1 MSRRRGEYLDPRT
14 VRRFGLLVKYHHPRA
29 PETTARVVQE
39 IRASGGQAYLPEEY
53 RGRLGEA
60 VERVVHWLPLTELAA
75 AIDCMVVIGGDG
87 TFLQAVRSIAGRPIP
102 VLGIHLGRLGFL
114 TEVTVEEVPAVF
126 EAFRQGRLQIQPRAL
141 LQATIER
148 ADGSAWGP
156 FMVLN
161 DVVVNKSALAR
172 IIDLR
177 VTVDGEFLTNY
188 RADGLIIATPTGS
201 TAYSLSAGG
210 SIVYPTVPV
219 ILLTPICPH
228 ALTQRPI
235 LLPDTVRVEVVLEAE
250 HEDVVVTL
258 DGQQGYPL
266 GFRER
271 VVLQKAPTSL
281 RFVTHPDRS
290 FFETLRMKLKWG
302 E

>member
-1 MSRRRGEYLDPRT
+1 MTRWRDEYLDPKT
-14 VRRFGLLVKYHHPRA
+14 VRRFGLVVKYHHPLA
-29 PETTARVVQE
+29 SETTARVVRE
-39 IRASGGQAYLPEEY
+39 IRVSGGQAYLPEEY

-60 VERVVHWLPLTELAA
+60 VEREAQWLSPSEWAA
-75 AIDCMVVIGGDG
+75 AIDCLVVIGGDG
-87 TFLQAVRSIAGRPIP
+87 TFLQAVRSIAGRPVPI
-102 VLGIHLGRLGFL
+102 LGIHLGRLGFL

-126 EAFRQGRLQIQPRAL
+126 EAFRQGRLQVQPRTL
-141 LQATIER
+141 LQATIEQT
-148 ADGSAWGP
+148 DGLLGP
-156 FMVLN
+156 FTVLN

-235 LLPDTVRVEVVLEAE
+235 LLPDTARVEVVLEVE
-250 HEDVVVTL
+250 NEDVVVTL

-271 VVLQKAPTSL
+271 VVVRKAPEPL
-281 RFVTHPDRS
+281 RFVTHPERS

>member
-1 MSRRRGEYLDPRT
+1 MTRLDGEYLDPER
-14 VRRFGLLVKYHHPRA
+14 VRRFGLLVKYRHPRA
-29 PETTARVVQE
+29 SETTARVLRE
-39 IRASGGQAYLPEEY
+39 IRVSGGQAYLSEEY
-53 RGRLGEA
+53 RGRLGE
-60 VERVVHWLPLTELAA
+60 VVDREAQWLPPSEWAA
-75 AIDCMVVIGGDG
+75 AVDCMVVIGGDG
-87 TFLQAVRSIAGRPIP
+87 TFLQAVRAIAGRPIP

-114 TEVTVEEVPAVF
+114 TEVTVEEVPTVF
-126 EAFRQGRLQIQPRAL
+126 EAFRRGRLQVQPRML
-141 LQATIER
+141 LQATVEGAAGR
-148 ADGSAWGP
+148 LGP
-156 FMVLN
+156 FTVLN
-161 DVVVNKSALAR
+161 DVVVNKAALAR

-188 RADGLIIATPTGS
+188 RVDGLIVATPTGS

-219 ILLTPICPH
+219 VLLTPICPH

-235 LLPDTVRVEVVLEAE
+235 LLPDTARVEVVLEAE

-258 DGQQGYPL
+258 DGQQGCPL
-266 GFRER
+266 GFGDR
-271 VVLQKAPTSL
+271 VIVQKAPEPL
-281 RFVTHPDRS
+281 RFVTHPERS

>member
-1 MSRRRGEYLDPRT
+1 MYESLDPKT
-14 VRRFGLLVKYHHPRA
+14 VRRFGLIVKYHHPRA
-29 PETTARVVQE
+29 PETTARVVGE
-39 IRASGGQAYLPEEY
+39 IRASGGQAYLPETY
-53 RGRLGEA
+53 RGRWSEA
-60 VERVVHWLPLTELAA
+60 LEREVQWLPLAELAA
-75 AIDCMVVIGGDG
+75 TVDCMVVIGGDG
-87 TFLQAVRSIAGRPIP
+87 TFLQAVRSIAGRPVP

-126 EAFRQGRLQIQPRAL
+126 EAFRQGRLRVQPRTL
-141 LQATIER
+141 LQATVER
-148 ADGSAWGP
+148 TDGRLGP
-156 FMVLN
+156 FTVLN

-235 LLPDTVRVEVVLEAE
+235 LLPDTARVEVVLEVE

-266 GFRER
+266 GFRDR
-271 VVLQKAPTSL
+271 VVVQKAPEPL
-281 RFVTHPDRS
+281 RFVTHPERS

>member
-1 MSRRRGEYLDPRT
+1 MTRPRGESLDPKA
-14 VRRFGLLVKYHHPRA
+14 VRRFGLLVKYRHPRA

-39 IRASGGQAYLPEEY
+39 VRASGGQAYLPEEC

-60 VERVVHWLPLTELAA
+60 VERDVQWLPLPELAA
-75 AIDCMVVIGGDG
+75 AVDCMVVIGGDG
-87 TFLQAVRSIAGRPIP
+87 TFLQAVRSIAGRPVP

-126 EAFRQGRLQIQPRAL
+126 EAFRQGRLQVQPRTL

-148 ADGSAWGP
+148 TDGPLGP
-156 FMVLN
+156 FTVLN

-235 LLPDTVRVEVVLEAE
+235 LLPDTARVEVVLEVE
-250 HEDVVVTL
+250 NEDVVVTL

-271 VVLQKAPTSL
+271 VVVRKAPEPL
-281 RFVTHPDRS
+281 RFVTHPERS